1 MRLMLPTGAR
11 WWRRRSPKQAKGLR
25 RGHVG
30 ALSHAG
36 FALPVAL
43 LTLLVVAVFA
53 LAADVTATAVLR
65 ETAAFAEGIHAQNAA
80 RAGVAAALQS
90 VRQASATGVA
100 CALPLLGQLDAE
112 SGFVAQVVCVQAA
125 VYQIRSCGWT
135 LGMGRATA
143 TVTYDAATNCIESWL
158 CN

>member
-1 MRLMLPTGAR
+1 LP
-11 WWRRRSPKQAKGLR
+11 
-25 RGHVG
+25 
-30 ALSHAG
+30 HAG

-80 RAGVAAALQS
+80 RAGVADALQS
-90 VRQASATGVA
+90 VRQASASCVP
-100 CALPLLGQLDAE
+100 CAVPLLGQLDAR

-125 VYQIRSCGWT
+125 VYQIRACGWT

-143 TVTYDAATNCIESWL
+143 TVTYNAATNCIESWL